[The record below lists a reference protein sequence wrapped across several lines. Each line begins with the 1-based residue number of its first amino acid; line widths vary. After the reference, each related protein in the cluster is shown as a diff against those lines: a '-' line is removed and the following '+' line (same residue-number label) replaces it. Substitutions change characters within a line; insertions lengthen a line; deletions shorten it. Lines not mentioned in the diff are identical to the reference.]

1 MFFTTL
7 IKKKVSR
14 EKAHNGKREACVYQ
28 KCAVTANGHGACLS
42 GDKNGLELDS
52 SDACTS

>member
-42 GDKNGLELDS
+42 GDENGLELDS